1 MDQGRSR
8 TENVAR
14 NIVWGYIANFATM
27 ILKFISRTVF
37 VYTLGSDYL
46 GLNGLFTNVLGLLS
60 FTELGI
66 GGVLNYSLYRPL
78 AVNDTEKIKSLM
90 ALYKKAYRV
99 IMLVVLAIGL
109 IIVPLLPY
117 IINDAGEIEH
127 VYLYYGFFL
136 FNTVTSYMVSYK
148 NGLMN
153 AAQKEYVVTNITAA
167 VNAVTVVV
175 QCVALLV
182 FRNYFVYLFVQA
194 AFQLLQKIITSVYV
208 DREFPLLKDKNVRK
222 LPKEDTEILK
232 NNVEAMVY
240 HKIGDVCVHQTDNII
255 VSAFISLSV
264 VGKIS
269 NYTLVT
275 TSLSTIIAIIINNCV
290 SSIGNFISVEAPE
303 RKKEIFRVYNF
314 LAFWIYGF
322 VAIELFALF
331 QPFIQVWVGEENLI
345 GSLTIGIIIIEYY
358 FSGLRVAVANFKSA
372 CGIFQA
378 DKYIGIV
385 QAVVNLVFSIALAK
399 MIGLPGVYI
408 GTVAQGVVDFVWRPR
423 LVYKLVF
430 KESSKEYYLTWF
442 KQFAVFLMLAA
453 ASCFIASRILTQI
466 SLGRIIIAGFVILA
480 FVNLIL
486 FAIYR
491 KTTEF
496 KFLQEKAA
504 ALIDKYN
511 ILRK

>member
-1 MDQGRSR
+1 MNQGQSR

-46 GLNGLFTNVLGLLS
+46 GLNGLFTNVLGILS

-90 ALYKKAYRV
+90 ALYKKAYRI

-109 IIVPLLPY
+109 LIVPLLPY

-153 AAQKEYVVTNITAA
+153 AAQKEYVVTNITAV

-175 QCVALLV
+175 QCVALLI
-182 FRNYFVYLFVQA
+182 FRNYLVYLFVQA

-208 DREFPLLKDKNVRK
+208 DQEFPLLKEKNVKK
-222 LPKEDTEILK
+222 LPKEDTKLLK

-255 VSAFISLSV
+255 VSAFISLSM

-331 QPFIQVWVGEENLI
+331 QPFIQVWVGKENLV
-345 GSLTIGIIIIEYY
+345 GSLTIGIIILEYY

-378 DKYIGIV
+378 DKYIGVV
-385 QAVVNLVFSIALAK
+385 QAVVNLVFSIILAK
-399 MIGLPGVYI
+399 LIGLPGVYI

-442 KQFAVFLMLAA
+442 RQFVVFLTLAA
-453 ASCFIASRILTQI
+453 ASYFIASRILIET
-466 SLGRIIIAGFVILA
+466 SLIRIIIAGLVILV

-486 FAIYR
+486 FIIYR
-491 KTTEF
+491 KTAEF
-496 KFLQEKAA
+496 KFLQEKVDV
-504 ALIDKYN
+504 LISKYN